1 MYSACLPYSTLPHS
15 TRIFTDYLVGAE
27 AVRRFYP
34 RSARVLDWIAEEAKG
49 VDQQAERRRRVA
61 AALEKQNGGWGAS
74 APTLENI
81 RRLADGAFAIVTGQQ
96 VGLFGGPLFSIYK
109 ALSAI
114 RIATEASRAGVPC
127 VPVFWLATEAHDF
140 AEVNHVALPSGGEM
154 RTIAISSSGKGNAPV
169 SSIALGPEIEGAVK
183 AAIELA
189 GDGEVAAILR
199 ECYEPGETLGS
210 AFARLFS
217 RLFAH
222 SGVILLDASDPEL
235 HQIAAPVYA
244 RALEQAE
251 PLDEALLARGREL
264 ESAGYH
270 AQVHVTP
277 SSTLLFGMRD
287 GSRVPIHREN
297 SSFDFGGEKLEKAE
311 LTKRIEAHP
320 EQFSANVLLRPVVQD
335 FLLPTVAYIG
345 GPAEVAYFAQ
355 AAVVYE
361 NLLGRVTPV
370 VPRFAA
376 TLLEPKVQR
385 LLGRYDLEV
394 PEIFANADH
403 LPEFL
408 GSRALPEGVS
418 SRFEAAK
425 ADLERCMAAI
435 EESLEKLD
443 RTLVD
448 AARNARSKMEY
459 QLESLR
465 GRAARAELR
474 RSDEVSRHA
483 AELLAAIYPEKDF
496 QEREVGALY
505 FLGRYGTQLLLKLY
519 DAIQPDCLEHQVI
532 PL

>member
-15 TRIFTDYLVGAE
+15 TRIFTDYLARTGA
-27 AVRRFYP
+27 ATNFYP
-34 RSARVLDWIAEEAKG
+34 HSAHVLDWISDEAKR
-49 VDQQAERRRRVA
+49 VRHDAERRRRVA
-61 AALEKQNGGWGAS
+61 AVLEKQNRSWGAS

-81 RRLADGAFAIVTGQQ
+81 GRLADGALAVVTGQQ
-96 VGLFGGPLFSIYK
+96 VALFGGPLFSIYK

-114 RIATEASRAGVPC
+114 KIATEASRAGVPC
-127 VPVFWLATEAHDF
+127 VPVFWLATEDHDL
-140 AEVNHVALPSGGEM
+140 AEVNHVALPIGAEI
-154 RTIAISSSGKGNAPV
+154 RAIEISSSGKPNAPV
-169 SSIALGPEIEGAVK
+169 SSIALGPEIEAAVK
-183 AAIELA
+183 AATEAA
-189 GDGEVAAILR
+189 GEGEIAAILR
-199 ECYEPGETLGS
+199 ECYKPGETLGS
-210 AFARLFS
+210 AFAKLFS

-222 SGVILLDASDPEL
+222 SGVILLDAADPAL
-235 HQIAAPVYA
+235 HQIAAPVYTA
-244 RALEQAE
+244 ALEHAE
-251 PLDEALLARGREL
+251 WLDEALLARGREL

-297 SSFDFGGEKLEKAE
+297 SKLDVAGEKLDKAE
-311 LTKRIEAHP
+311 LKRRIEAHP

-335 FLLPTVAYIG
+335 YLLPTVAYIG

-361 NLLGRVTPV
+361 KLLGRVTPI

-376 TLLEPKVQR
+376 TLLEPKIQR
-385 LLGRYDLEV
+385 LLARYELAV
-394 PEIFANADH
+394 PEVFANADH
-403 LPEFL
+403 LPELL
-408 GSRALPEGVS
+408 GSRTLPPDVS

-425 ADLERCMAAI
+425 AELQRCMGAV

-448 AARNARSKMEY
+448 AARNAQSKMEY

-474 RSDEVSRHA
+474 RSDEISRHA
-483 AELLAAIYPEKDF
+483 AELLTAIYPDKNL
-496 QEREVGALY
+496 QEREVGAAY
-505 FLGRYGTQLLLKLY
+505 FLGRYGTQLLLRLY